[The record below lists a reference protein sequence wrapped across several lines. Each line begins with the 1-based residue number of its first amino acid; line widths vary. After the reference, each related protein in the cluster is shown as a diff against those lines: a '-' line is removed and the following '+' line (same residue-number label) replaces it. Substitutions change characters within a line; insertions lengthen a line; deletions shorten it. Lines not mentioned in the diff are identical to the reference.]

1 MNIIQLIFSNIF
13 IAYVNDIRVI
23 IEKKMVS
30 KGGIQHLG
38 SYVASFDDVL
48 GDQDE
53 NDDTFMHHPLNVY
66 NLVRHVAVGW
76 PIVQQVFDVRIF
88 TIVIQGISN
97 LQFKF
102 LIPIISSSNVNKIP

>member
-1 MNIIQLIFSNIF
+1 MQSNIIQVNNTNSNYLSYIG
-13 IAYVNDIRVI
+13 YVNDLRII

-38 SYVASFDDVL
+38 SYVASFDDVV

-76 PIVQQVFDVRIF
+76 PIVEQVFDVSF
-88 TIVIQGISN
+88 M
-97 LQFKF
+97 
-102 LIPIISSSNVNKIP
+102 